1 MNARMSET
9 VKQGITP
16 YMPAEIYHALP
27 GVSITRLKELKRSGK
42 HYQHRLKHPKFTAAL
57 SLGTAAHCA
66 TLEPARFETDF
77 AIWSRRS
84 EKTGNLC
91 PQNGQWWD
99 AFKAANANK
108 IIITEDDSDAA
119 LLIAGAVRG
128 EPLAMR
134 YLQTGEPE
142 VSLQWAV
149 EVESL
154 IHRRTVTLQCRGRA
168 DWLTRIDGVHYVV
181 GLKTAANIL
190 PVLFGNAAA
199 RLSYH
204 MQWAFYMD
212 GYKAITGVTP
222 EMREIVV
229 ESQPPYD
236 VVVYQIPEDIIL
248 QGRAE
253 YETLLRQLVDCEL
266 RQEWLGVSN
275 GTEQVLSFP
284 TWAFDAQDDIAEL
297 GLEN

>member
-1 MNARMSET
+1 MTSRL
-9 VKQGITP
+9 
-16 YMPAEIYHALP
+16 PAEIYHALP
-27 GVSITRLKELKRSGK
+27 GISITRLKELKRSGK
-42 HYQHRLKHPKFTAAL
+42 HYQYRLKHPKFTASL

-66 TLEPARFETDF
+66 TLEPERFDSEF
-77 AIWSRRS
+77 AAWSRRS
-84 EKTGNLC
+84 EKTGELC
-91 PQNGQWWD
+91 PRNGQWWD
-99 AFKAANANK
+99 RFKAENPGK
-108 IIITEDDSDAA
+108 TIITEDESDAA

-128 EPLAMR
+128 DPVASR
-134 YLQTGEPE
+134 YLQTGDPE
-142 VSLQWAV
+142 VSLQWAMD
-149 EVESL
+149 VESL

-168 DWLTRIDGVHYVV
+168 DWLTRIDGEHYVV

-222 EMREIVV
+222 HMREIVV
-229 ESQPPYD
+229 ESQAPYD

-253 YETLLRQLVDCEL
+253 YEALLRQLVDCEL

-275 GTEQVLSFP
+275 GTEQVLSLP
-284 TWAFDAQDDIAEL
+284 TWAFDTQDDIAEL
-297 GLEN
+297 GLEA